1 MLKFILVILDGF
13 GLRDESEGNAARLAH
28 TPTLDRL
35 LHDHPMIPLETSGEA
50 VGLPDGVMGNSEVG
64 HMNMGAGRIV
74 EQDLVRID
82 NDIEAG
88 RFHQH
93 PQLLEQMRRVSG
105 RGGAYQI
112 MGLCSEGGV
121 HSQLTHLRA
130 LLELAQAEG
139 LTRVY
144 FHAFMDGRDTSPH
157 AGEGYLKQVTG
168 WMEALGVGVIATVIG
183 RYFAMDRDQRWDR
196 TEKAY
201 RMLVHGT
208 GQVYPTADA
217 AIQAAYTE
225 GIGDEFI
232 QPAIIGEGGR
242 IASGDA
248 LLAMNFRPDRMR
260 QLIRTLSEPDFTEFP
275 VERLDVDLRSMTRY
289 HESFSFPALYPPE
302 NLTSTF
308 PEVLSRAGYRLLRLA
323 ETEKYAHVTYFF
335 NGGDEQKFPGEDR
348 ILVPSPRVA
357 TYDLKPAMSV
367 EEVGD
372 RAVEAIEGGAY
383 EGIILNIANPDM
395 VGHTGKL
402 DAAISAMVHVDREVG
417 RILAATQGQ
426 GAALFLTAD
435 HGNVEMMIDP
445 ETGQPHTAHTTLK
458 VPFVMVVPG
467 NNAQLEGVGKLAD
480 IAPTILTYL
489 DMDIPPEMTGINRLV
504 RKPEHAT

>member
-13 GLRDESEGNAARLAH
+13 GLRDESEGNAPRLAH
-28 TPTLDRL
+28 TPILDRL
-35 LHDHPMIPLETSGEA
+35 LHDYPMIPLEASGKA
-50 VGLPDGVMGNSEVG
+50 VGLPGGVMGNSEVG

-74 EQDLVRID
+74 RQDLVLID
-82 NDIEAG
+82 EEIEAG

-93 PQLLEQMRRVSG
+93 PQLLEQMRQVAG
-105 RGGAYQI
+105 QDGTYHI
-112 MGLCSEGGV
+112 MGLCSAGGV

-130 LLELAQAEG
+130 ILELAKAEK

-144 FHAFMDGRDTSPH
+144 FHAFMDGRDTSPR
-157 AGEGYLKQVTG
+157 AGQGYLRQVTD
-168 WMEALGVGVIATVIG
+168 WMEALGVGVVATVVG

-208 GQVYPTADA
+208 GQDYPTADA
-217 AIQAAYTE
+217 AIQASYDK
-225 GIGDEFI
+225 GIGDEFME
-232 QPAIIGEGGR
+232 PAIIGAGGR
-242 IASGDA
+242 FTSGDA
-248 LLAMNFRPDRMR
+248 LLAMNFRADRMR
-260 QLIRTLSEPDFTEFP
+260 QIIRALTEPDFTEFP
-275 VERLDVDLRSMTRY
+275 VEPLDVDLRSMTRY
-289 HESFSFPALYPPE
+289 ADFFSFPTLYSPE
-302 NLTSTF
+302 NFTNIF
-308 PEVLSRAGYRLLRLA
+308 PEVLSRAGYRQLRLA

-335 NGGDEQKFPGEDR
+335 NVGNEQKFPGEDR

-357 TYDLKPAMSV
+357 TYDLEPSMSI
-367 EEVGD
+367 EELGD
-372 RAVEAIEGGAY
+372 RAVGAIEGGDY

-402 DAAISAMVHVDREVG
+402 DAAISAMEHVDREVG
-417 RILAATQGQ
+417 RILAATQAQ

-445 ETGQPHTAHTTLK
+445 ETGHPHTAHTTRQ
-458 VPFVMVVPG
+458 VPLVMVVPG
-467 NNAQLEGVGKLAD
+467 NNARLEGVGKLAD

-504 RKPEHAT
+504 QKPEHAT

>member
-35 LHDHPMIPLETSGEA
+35 LHDYPMIALETSGKA

-74 EQDLVRID
+74 RQDLVRID
-82 NDIEAG
+82 NEIEAG

-93 PQLLEQMRRVSG
+93 PQLLEQMRQVSG
-105 RGGAYQI
+105 RGGAYHI
-112 MGLCSEGGV
+112 MGLCSQGGV
-121 HSQLTHLRA
+121 HSQLTHLKA
-130 LLELAQAEG
+130 LLELAKAESV
-139 LTRVY
+139 TRLY
-144 FHAFMDGRDTSPH
+144 YHAFMDGRDTSPR
-157 AGEGYLKQVTG
+157 AGQGYLKQVAD
-168 WMEALGVGVIATVIG
+168 WMKALGVGAIATVIG
-183 RYFAMDRDQRWDR
+183 RYFAMDRDHRWDR

-201 RMLVHGT
+201 RMLVQGT
-208 GQVYPTADA
+208 GRDYPTAEA
-217 AIQAAYTE
+217 AIQASYAE
-225 GIGDEFI
+225 DIGDEFV
-232 QPAIIGEGGR
+232 QPAVIGEDGR
-242 IASGDA
+242 IAPGDA
-248 LLAMNFRPDRMR
+248 VLAMNFRADRMR
-260 QLIRTLSEPDFTEFP
+260 QIIRALTEPDFTEFP
-275 VERLDVDLRSMTRY
+275 VEPLDVDLRSMTRY
-289 HESFSFPALYPPE
+289 DESFSFPALFPPE
-302 NLTSTF
+302 SLTNTF
-308 PEVLSRAGYRLLRLA
+308 PEVLSRAGYRQLRLA

-335 NGGDEQKFPGEDR
+335 NGGDEQNFPGEDR
-348 ILVPSPRVA
+348 ILIPSPRVA
-357 TYDLKPAMSV
+357 TYDLKPSMSV
-367 EEVGD
+367 EELGD
-372 RAVEAIEGGAY
+372 RAVAAIEDGAY

-402 DAAISAMVHVDREVG
+402 DAAIAAMEHVDREVG
-417 RILAATQGQ
+417 RILAATQAQ

-458 VPFVMVVPG
+458 VPLVMAVPG
-467 NNAQLEGVGKLAD
+467 DNARLEGTGKLAD

-504 RKPEHAT
+504 HKPEHAT